1 MFVLNGIQTQSG
13 DRYNLLNDLPSMHG
27 LVDLVR
33 ISPEPEH
40 TFYWLDQF
48 QQEKRAALPQ
58 GDCNG
63 YWHQL
68 AGLNQIEVE

>member
-1 MFVLNGIQTQSG
+1 
-13 DRYNLLNDLPSMHG
+13 
-27 LVDLVR
+27 VDLVR